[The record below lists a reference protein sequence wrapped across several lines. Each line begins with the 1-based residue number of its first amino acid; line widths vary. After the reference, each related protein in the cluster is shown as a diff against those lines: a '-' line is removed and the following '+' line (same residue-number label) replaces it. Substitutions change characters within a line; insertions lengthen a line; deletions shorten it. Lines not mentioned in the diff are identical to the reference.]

1 VDAWE
6 SAQAGEFAGAFGDA
20 GGGGREGTECDSV
33 VELRGPYSSEVR
45 LLEGVLR
52 SLEKLPAVPLMAD
65 WGFDAVGLMQRVKEL
80 GCSVAIGVKE
90 TWRVRVRSLLRQESQ
105 QGWKKYGRERYRV
118 EGLFG
123 VLQQKL
129 GSWLAVVREE
139 MAWAAALLYNLSM
152 LVVSGYLDGSFCLL
166 VSAFFWLISAFLWR
180 LCFRKIAYNV
190 RL

>member
-1 VDAWE
+1 
-6 SAQAGEFAGAFGDA
+6 
-20 GGGGREGTECDSV
+20 

-52 SLEKLPAVPLMAD
+52 GLEKLPAVPLMAD
-65 WGFDAVGLMQRVKEL
+65 WGFDAVGLMQRVKD
-80 GCSVAIGVKE
+80 

-139 MAWAAALLYNLSM
+139 MAWAVALLYNLSM